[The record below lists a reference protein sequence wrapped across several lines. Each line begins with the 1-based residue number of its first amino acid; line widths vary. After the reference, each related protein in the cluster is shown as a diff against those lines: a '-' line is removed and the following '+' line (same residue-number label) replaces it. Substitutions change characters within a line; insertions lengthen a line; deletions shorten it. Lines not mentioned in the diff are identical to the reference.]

1 MKSDKPK
8 ISVLMPVYN
17 GDQFLDK
24 SIKSVLNQ
32 TFNNFEYIIINDGST
47 DDSLKV
53 IQSYED
59 SRIKI
64 INFSKNMGIAAA
76 LNNGLNA
83 AKGYYMARQDQDDI
97 SLPDR
102 FMLQIEYLENND
114 IDLVDTNFIF
124 IDENDKYIQDYE
136 KRYFSPD
143 ETLSHLF
150 FYEMVHSSIMCKRS
164 LFTKNNIHY
173 RKRPTEDYDLFIRLA
188 KAGMRAGR
196 LDKKLIKQRKHPSS
210 MCGSDWDNIKKDID
224 LMRIELVRDLGIEP
238 TNYEKK
244 LHIAFVDQNLSIL
257 CQYQFRDVLCWANRI
272 VTANTISK
280 VYSNNYLK
288 EQLYIRIRRLIKK
301 KKRKSLMD
309 MIELRQSARLYDK
322 SISYRELFYIYRF
335 ISPTS

>member
-47 DDSLKV
+47 DDSLK
-53 IQSYED
+53 IIKSYED

-64 INFSKNMGIAAA
+64 INFSKNMGITAA

-83 AKGYYMARQDQDDI
+83 AKGYYIARQDQDDI
-97 SLPDR
+97 SHPER
-102 FMLQIEYLENND
+102 FMLQIEYLETND
-114 IDLVDTNFIF
+114 VDLVDTNFIF
-124 IDENDKYIQDYE
+124 IDENDKYLQDYE
-136 KRYFSPD
+136 KRYFNPD

-150 FYEMVHSSIMCKRS
+150 FYEMVHASIMCKRL
-164 LFTKNNIHY
+164 LFTKDNIQY

-196 LDKKLIKQRKHPSS
+196 LDQKLIKQRKHPNS

-224 LMRIELVRDLGIEP
+224 VMRNEFVQDLGIEP
-238 TNYEKK
+238 TDYEKK
-244 LHIAFVDQNLSIL
+244 LHVAFVEQNLSIL
-257 CQYQFRDVLCWANRI
+257 NQYQFGEVLSWSNKIIKANSI
-272 VTANTISK
+272 NKI
-280 VYSNNYLK
+280 YSSTYFK
-288 EQLYIRIRRLIKK
+288 EQLYLRLIRLL
-301 KKRKSLMD
+301 KRNERKNFLD
-309 MIELRQSARLYDK
+309 MIKLRQSAEFYDK
-322 SISYRELFYIYRF
+322 RISFRDLLYIYRYR
-335 ISPTS
+335 

>member
-47 DDSLKV
+47 DDSLK
-53 IQSYED
+53 IIESYRD

-64 INFSKNMGIAAA
+64 INYSKNRGITFA
-76 LNNGLNA
+76 LNNGLNV
-83 AKGYYMARQDQDDI
+83 AKGDYIARQDQDDI

-114 IDLVDTNFIF
+114 VDLIDTNFIF
-124 IDENDKYIQDYE
+124 IDENDNYLQDYE

-150 FYEMVHSSIMCKRS
+150 FYEMVHASIMCKRS
-164 LFTKNNIHY
+164 LFIKNNIQY

-196 LDKKLIKQRKHPSS
+196 LDQKLIKQRKHSNS

-224 LMRIELVRDLGIEP
+224 IMRNEFVRDLGIEP
-238 TNYEKK
+238 TDYEKK
-244 LHIAFVDQNLSIL
+244 LHIAFVEQNLSTL
-257 CQYQFRDVLCWANRI
+257 NQYQFREVLYWANKI
-272 VTANTISK
+272 IKANLINK
-280 VYSNNYLK
+280 IYSSTYLK
-288 EQLYIRIRRLIKK
+288 EQLYIRLIRLIKR
-301 KKRKSLMD
+301 KKRKSLVD
-309 MIELRQSARLYDK
+309 MIELRQSAEFYDK
-322 SISYRELFYIYRF
+322 SISFRDLFYIYRF
-335 ISPTS
+335 R

>member
-8 ISVLMPVYN
+8 ISVIMPVYN
-17 GDQFLDK
+17 GDQFLDQ

-47 DDSLKV
+47 DDSFK
-53 IQSYED
+53 IIKSYED

-83 AKGYYMARQDQDDI
+83 AKGYYIARQDQDDI
-97 SLPDR
+97 SHPDR

-114 IDLVDTNFIF
+114 VDLVDTNFTF
-124 IDENDKYIQDYE
+124 IDENDKYLQDYE
-136 KRYFSPD
+136 KRYFDPE

-150 FYEMVHSSIMCKRS
+150 FYEMVHASIMCKRL
-164 LFTKNNIHY
+164 LFTNYNIQY

-196 LDKKLIKQRKHPSS
+196 LEQKLIKQRKHPNS

-224 LMRIELVRDLGIEP
+224 IMRNEFVRDLGIEL
-238 TNYEKK
+238 TDYEKK
-244 LHIAFVDQNLSIL
+244 LHIAFVEQNSSIL
-257 CQYQFRDVLCWANRI
+257 NQYQFREVLHWSNKIIKANSI
-272 VTANTISK
+272 NKI
-280 VYSNNYLK
+280 YSSTYFK
-288 EQLYIRIRRLIKK
+288 EQLYLRLLKFLK
-301 KKRKSLMD
+301 RKKRKSLLD
-309 MIELRQSARLYDK
+309 MVQLRRSAGFYDK
-322 SISYRELFYIYRF
+322 KISFRDLFYIFRF
-335 ISPTS
+335 NSHH

>member
-47 DDSLKV
+47 DGSLK
-53 IQSYED
+53 IIESYRD

-64 INFSKNMGIAAA
+64 INYSKNRGITFA
-76 LNNGLNA
+76 LNNGLNV
-83 AKGYYMARQDQDDI
+83 AKGDYIARQDQDDI
-97 SLPDR
+97 SYPDR
-102 FMLQIEYLENND
+102 FMLQIEYLENNNV
-114 IDLVDTNFIF
+114 DLTDTNFIF
-124 IDENDKYIQDYE
+124 IDENDNYLQDYE

-150 FYEMVHSSIMCKRS
+150 FYEMVHASIMCKRS
-164 LFTKNNIHY
+164 LFTKYNIQY

-196 LDKKLIKQRKHPSS
+196 LDQKLIKQRKHSNS

-224 LMRIELVRDLGIEP
+224 IMRNEFVRDLGIEP
-238 TNYEKK
+238 TGYEKK
-244 LHIAFVDQNLSIL
+244 LHIAFVEQNSSTLN
-257 CQYQFRDVLCWANRI
+257 QYQFREVLCWANKI
-272 VTANTISK
+272 IKANLVRKI
-280 VYSNNYLK
+280 YSSSYLK
-288 EQLYIRIRRLIKK
+288 DQLYIRLIRFIKRKK
-301 KKRKSLMD
+301 KKSLFD
-309 MIELRQSARLYDK
+309 MIELRRSAEFYDK
-322 SISYRELFYIYRF
+322 SISFRDLFYLFRF
-335 ISPTS
+335 R

>member
-17 GDQFLDK
+17 GEQFLDK
-24 SIKSVLNQ
+24 SINSILNQ

-47 DDSLKV
+47 DDSLK
-53 IQSYED
+53 ILESYED

-76 LNNGLNA
+76 LNNGLNI
-83 AKGYYMARQDQDDI
+83 AKGDYIARQDQDDI
-97 SLPDR
+97 SHPER
-102 FMLQIEYLENND
+102 FMLQVEYLKNND
-114 IDLVDTNFIF
+114 VDLVDANFIF

-136 KRYFSPD
+136 KRYFNPE

-150 FYEMVHSSIMCKRS
+150 FYELVHASIMCKR
-164 LFTKNNIHY
+164 LIFTKYNIQY

-210 MCGSDWDNIKKDID
+210 MCGSDWHNIKKDID
-224 LMRIELVRDLGIEP
+224 LMRNEFVQDLGIEP

-244 LHIAFVDQNLSIL
+244 LHIAFVEQNLSSL
-257 CQYQFRDVLCWANRI
+257 NQYQFKEVLCWANKI
-272 VTANTISK
+272 IKANSIK
-280 VYSNNYLK
+280 KIYSSTYFK
-288 EQLYIRIRRLIKK
+288 EQLYTRLIRLIKRK
-301 KKRKSLMD
+301 KKKSVWD
-309 MIELRQSARLYDK
+309 MIKLRQSAKFYDK
-322 SISYRELFYIYRF
+322 SISFWDLLYVYRSR
-335 ISPTS
+335 

>member
-47 DDSLKV
+47 DGSLK
-53 IQSYED
+53 IIESYRD

-64 INFSKNMGIAAA
+64 INYSKNKGITFA
-76 LNNGLNA
+76 LNNGLNV
-83 AKGYYMARQDQDDI
+83 AKGDYIARQDQDDI
-97 SLPDR
+97 SYPDR
-102 FMLQIEYLENND
+102 FMLQIEYLENNNV
-114 IDLVDTNFIF
+114 DLTDTNFIF
-124 IDENDKYIQDYE
+124 IDENDNYLQDYE

-150 FYEMVHSSIMCKRS
+150 FYEMVHASIMCKRS
-164 LFTKNNIHY
+164 LFTKYNIQY

-196 LDKKLIKQRKHPSS
+196 LDQKLIKQRKHSNS

-224 LMRIELVRDLGIEP
+224 IMRNEFVRDLGIEP
-238 TNYEKK
+238 TGYEKK
-244 LHIAFVDQNLSIL
+244 LHIAFVEQNSSTLN
-257 CQYQFRDVLCWANRI
+257 QYQFREVLCWANKI
-272 VTANTISK
+272 IKANLVRKI
-280 VYSNNYLK
+280 YSSSYLK
-288 EQLYIRIRRLIKK
+288 DQLYIRLIRFIKRKK
-301 KKRKSLMD
+301 KKSLFD
-309 MIELRQSARLYDK
+309 MIELRRSAEFYDK
-322 SISYRELFYIYRF
+322 SISFRDLFYLFRF
-335 ISPTS
+335 R

>member
-47 DDSLKV
+47 DDSLK
-53 IQSYED
+53 IIKSFED

-64 INFSKNMGIAAA
+64 INFSKNMGITAA

-83 AKGYYMARQDQDDI
+83 AKGYYIARQDQDDI
-97 SLPDR
+97 SDPER

-114 IDLVDTNFIF
+114 VDLVDTNFIF
-124 IDENDKYIQDYE
+124 IDENDKYLQDYE
-136 KRYFSPD
+136 KRYFNPD

-150 FYEMVHSSIMCKRS
+150 FYEMVHASIMCKRL
-164 LFTKNNIHY
+164 LFTKDNIQY

-196 LDKKLIKQRKHPSS
+196 LDQKLIKQRKHPNS

-224 LMRIELVRDLGIEP
+224 VMRNEFVQDLGIEA
-238 TNYEKK
+238 TDYEKK
-244 LHIAFVDQNLSIL
+244 LHIAFVEQNLSIL
-257 CQYQFRDVLCWANRI
+257 NQYQFGEVLSWSNKIIKANSI
-272 VTANTISK
+272 NKI
-280 VYSNNYLK
+280 YSSTYFK
-288 EQLYIRIRRLIKK
+288 EQLYLRLIRLIK
-301 KKRKSLMD
+301 RKESKNLLD
-309 MIELRQSARLYDK
+309 MIKLRQSAEFYDK
-322 SISYRELFYIYRF
+322 RISLRDLLYIYRYR
-335 ISPTS
+335 

>member
-47 DDSLKV
+47 DGSSK
-53 IQSYED
+53 IIESYRD

-64 INFSKNMGIAAA
+64 INYSKNRGITFA
-76 LNNGLNA
+76 LNNGLNV
-83 AKGYYMARQDQDDI
+83 AKGDYIARQDQDDI
-97 SLPDR
+97 SYPDR
-102 FMLQIEYLENND
+102 FMLQIEYLENNNV
-114 IDLVDTNFIF
+114 DLIDTNFIF
-124 IDENDKYIQDYE
+124 IDENDNYLQDYE

-150 FYEMVHSSIMCKRS
+150 FYEMVHASIMCKRS
-164 LFTKNNIHY
+164 LFTKYNIQY

-196 LDKKLIKQRKHPSS
+196 LDQKLIKQRKHSNS

-224 LMRIELVRDLGIEP
+224 IMRNEFVRDLGIEP
-238 TNYEKK
+238 TGYEKK
-244 LHIAFVDQNLSIL
+244 LHIAFVEQNSSTLN
-257 CQYQFRDVLCWANRI
+257 QYQFREVLCWANKI
-272 VTANTISK
+272 IKANLVRKI
-280 VYSNNYLK
+280 YSSTYLK
-288 EQLYIRIRRLIKK
+288 DQLYIRLIRLIKRK
-301 KKRKSLMD
+301 KKKSLFD
-309 MIELRQSARLYDK
+309 MIELRRSAEFYDK
-322 SISYRELFYIYRF
+322 SISFRDLFYIYRF
-335 ISPTS
+335 R

>member
-17 GDQFLDK
+17 GEQFLDK
-24 SIKSVLNQ
+24 SINSILNQ

-47 DDSLKV
+47 DDSLK
-53 IQSYED
+53 IIESYED

-76 LNNGLNA
+76 LNNGLNI
-83 AKGYYMARQDQDDI
+83 AKGDYIARQDQDDI
-97 SLPDR
+97 SHPER
-102 FMLQIEYLENND
+102 FMLQVEYLKNND
-114 IDLVDTNFIF
+114 VDLVDANFIF

-136 KRYFSPD
+136 KRYFNPE

-150 FYEMVHSSIMCKRS
+150 FYELVHASIMCKR
-164 LFTKNNIHY
+164 LIFTKYNIQY

-210 MCGSDWDNIKKDID
+210 MCGSDWHNIKKDID
-224 LMRIELVRDLGIEP
+224 LMRNEFVQDLGIEP

-244 LHIAFVDQNLSIL
+244 LHIAFVEQNLLSL
-257 CQYQFRDVLCWANRI
+257 NQYQFKEVLCWANKI
-272 VTANTISK
+272 IQANSIK
-280 VYSNNYLK
+280 KIYSSTYFK
-288 EQLYIRIRRLIKK
+288 EQLYIRLIRLLKRKK
-301 KKRKSLMD
+301 KKSLWD
-309 MIELRQSARLYDK
+309 MIKLRQSAKFYDK
-322 SISYRELFYIYRF
+322 SISFWDLLYVYRF
-335 ISPTS
+335 R